1 MESNSRPKPPEVLL
15 SSAALRECSLSN
27 LHAVVASKDCDIKIP
42 VIDMSAPKE
51 DIARQLWSAAQ
62 SVGFFTVIN
71 LVYHNMILRSVS
83 TYPQSFLICRDPKK
97 KYAHSM

>member
-27 LHAVVASKDCDIKIP
+27 LQKLRHKNTRDRYECTERRYCPAI
-42 VIDMSAPKE
+42 
-51 DIARQLWSAAQ
+51 WSAAQ

-71 LVYHNMILRSVS
+71 HGIPQYDIEKCFNVS
-83 TYPQSFLICRDPKK
+83 YAAIQKRNTPIQCR
-97 KYAHSM
+97 A